1 MHSLCVLYRVQEV
14 TALVSRASEAC
25 FLVRVLIA
33 NQLSRLTQL
42 MDESWRKR
50 LQNMSL
56 KDLVCTKDGEE
67 TMTQII
73 AVLLD
78 EHQKAAGRAR
88 HK

>member
-1 MHSLCVLYRVQEV
+1 M
-14 TALVSRASEAC
+14 
-25 FLVRVLIA
+25 VRVLIA

-42 MDESWRKR
+42 IDDSWRKR
-50 LQNMSL
+50 LQTMSL

-78 EHQKAAGRAR
+78 EHQKAAGRAINEVTQGMS
-88 HK
+88 HSPLFAC

>member
-1 MHSLCVLYRVQEV
+1 MQ
-14 TALVSRASEAC
+14 T
-25 FLVRVLIA
+25 
-33 NQLSRLTQL
+33 
-42 MDESWRKR
+42 
-50 LQNMSL
+50 MSL

-78 EHQKAAGRAR
+78 EHQKAAGRAE